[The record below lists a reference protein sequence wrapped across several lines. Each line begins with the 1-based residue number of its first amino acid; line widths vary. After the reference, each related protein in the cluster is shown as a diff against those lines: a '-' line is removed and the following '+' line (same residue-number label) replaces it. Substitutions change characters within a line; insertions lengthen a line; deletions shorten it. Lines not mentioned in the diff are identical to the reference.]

1 MGSLLA
7 AIGFDPEIRGILV
20 VAVGAIV
27 LFGSVWLILATNQ
40 GIRLASLISL
50 AGFFSWMIIMGGFWW
65 IRGIGYVGDSVSWQI
80 LDFNRADISD
90 SSVERARNLPDPD
103 QLQIEVEDGRLAS
116 LGYLVA
122 LEGLNSD
129 DEDIVNA
136 MAEFTAELDPESPD
150 YADLSAEEFAVAQAR
165 NTLRNESTTLSQVM
179 SVAPGLIESEI
190 GGDLIPDLDGWIV
203 MTTGEAGEAQTAA
216 GDAILGSDAFEFDAQ
231 TEFKFLDAFRVGGKP
246 KLVDVNR
253 DNDLACTFCIDNLER
268 GWFWIRNSARIKNPT
283 EYAIVQLQAID
294 EEALIVEE
302 GQAPRFPAL
311 DDEAPVISVVMV
323 RELGNLRFPPAMIT
337 LGSLFIF
344 TALAYMLHLRDL
356 ATMSR
361 VEEFESEG

>member
-20 VAVGAIV
+20 VATGVIV
-27 LFGSVWLILATNQ
+27 LYGSVWMILATNQ
-40 GIRLASLISL
+40 GVRLAALISF
-50 AGFFSWMIIMGGFWW
+50 AAFFGWMSIMGGFWW
-65 IRGIGYVGDSVSWQI
+65 IRGIGFVGDSVSWQI

-90 SSVERARNLPDPD
+90 SSVERVRDLPDPD
-103 QLQIEVEDGRLAS
+103 QLQVVVEDGRMAS

-122 LEGLNSD
+122 LEGLESE
-129 DEDIVNA
+129 DEEIQAAV
-136 MAEFTAELDPESPD
+136 AEFTSELDPDSPD
-150 YADLSAEEFAVAQAR
+150 YAEFTPEQFAAAQAR

-179 SVAPGLIESEI
+179 SVAPELVESEI
-190 GGDLIPDLDGWIV
+190 GGIIPDLDGWIV

-216 GDAILGSDAFEFDAQ
+216 GDAILESDAFEFDAQ

-253 DNDLACTFCIDNLER
+253 DNDLRCTFCIDNLER
-268 GWFWIRNSARIKNPT
+268 GWFWIRNSARITNPT
-283 EYAIVQLQAID
+283 EYAIVQIQAID
-294 EEALIVEE
+294 DEALIVEE
-302 GQAPRFPAL
+302 GQAPRFPVL
-311 DDEAPVISVVMV
+311 DQDEPIISVVMV

-344 TALAYMLHLRDL
+344 TALVYMLHLRDL
-356 ATMSR
+356 ATMKR
-361 VEEFESEG
+361 VEEFESES